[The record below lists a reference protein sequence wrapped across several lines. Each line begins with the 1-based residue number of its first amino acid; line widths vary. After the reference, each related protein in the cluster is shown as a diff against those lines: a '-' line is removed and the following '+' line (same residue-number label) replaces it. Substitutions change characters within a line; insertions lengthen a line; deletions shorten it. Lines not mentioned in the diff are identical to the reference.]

1 MTTAKTGL
9 DALLTP
15 QNSVLV
21 LIDHQPFQF
30 ANLHSHEPTMILN
43 NVIGL
48 AKAAKVFRVPTIL
61 TTVVEERGGYLEVDA
76 SSTMDALND
85 RGISVTRFVSSGG
98 FLQHKNVT
106 LMSGIDDDRIEEVLG
121 LIKENCRTRSEF
133 MNPMPPLVEPGD
145 FFVPYPVEVQ
155 VGGATVFIVN
165 VDRFEKL

>member
-1 MTTAKTGL
+1 MK
-9 DALLTP
+9 LLIA
-15 QNSVLV
+15 VV
-21 LIDHQPFQF
+21 
-30 ANLHSHEPTMILN
+30 HSE
-43 NVIGL
+43 
-48 AKAAKVFRVPTIL
+48 
-61 TTVVEERGGYLEVDA
+61 DA

-85 RGISVTRFVSSGG
+85 RGISVTRFASSGG

-106 LMSGIDDDRIEEVLG
+106 LFSGIEDDRIEEVLQ
-121 LIKENCRTRSEF
+121 LLRENCRTRSEY

>member
-1 MTTAKTGL
+1 MVA
-9 DALLTP
+9 
-15 QNSVLV
+15 
-21 LIDHQPFQF
+21 
-30 ANLHSHEPTMILN
+30 
-43 NVIGL
+43 
-48 AKAAKVFRVPTIL
+48 
-61 TTVVEERGGYLEVDA
+61 DA
-76 SSTMDALND
+76 SSWWTTAISSFMPSGAPEGVRPLAGGAAHRGHPPGGAAIGMKLLIAVVHSEDASATMDALND

-106 LMSGIDDDRIEEVLG
+106 LMSGIEDDRIEEVLG

-155 VGGATVFIVN
+155 VGGATVFIMN

>member
-1 MTTAKTGL
+1 MK
-9 DALLTP
+9 LLIA
-15 QNSVLV
+15 VV
-21 LIDHQPFQF
+21 
-30 ANLHSHEPTMILN
+30 HSE
-43 NVIGL
+43 
-48 AKAAKVFRVPTIL
+48 
-61 TTVVEERGGYLEVDA
+61 DA

-85 RGISVTRFVSSGG
+85 RGISVTRFASSGG

-155 VGGATVFIVN
+155 VGGAADASRWRAGTRQPGLRHDQPPVLRGAAHDSGQLPRWDPRRCHGAGHQI
-165 VDRFEKL
+165 RP